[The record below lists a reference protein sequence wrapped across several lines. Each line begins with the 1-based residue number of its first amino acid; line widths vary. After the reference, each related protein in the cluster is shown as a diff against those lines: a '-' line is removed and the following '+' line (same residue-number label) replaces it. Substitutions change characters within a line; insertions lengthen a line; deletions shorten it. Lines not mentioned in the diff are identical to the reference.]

1 MTEKYINEPQLQ
13 IGMTQYNQNMIS
25 GAPVWTQNGSFVGTV
40 TYVSDNKDG
49 NGEQVYAVVEDPN
62 LPKDQVTEVTVL
74 FRGSTGMDQ
83 VFKQPKDVW
92 DDWVENDLPIGL
104 RIFAQDHPNYTQDHD
119 HASGQLKAASE
130 ALDEIMAIYPNAKF
144 NLYGHS
150 LGSMDTQ
157 YAIANLSEE
166 NIGRIASAHIYNGPN
181 IYGILDNHQK
191 TRVDSIKG
199 LIYNY
204 ADPKDPISMVGRQLD
219 KGSIDSVGMVH
230 FVDSK
235 DTSIGDQHM
244 TLGYQ
249 LDEDGKIKVLKTLET
264 GPVNQ
269 VLVGMLEF
277 QQYKTT
283 LGVDGLS
290 SSEKIFLDGEQA
302 RVVASGFST
311 LAELAH
317 EKIEQAAKD
326 AVAEAE
332 ELYQS
337 LNEVPWGFFYLNPS
351 DVQAAY
357 AAGGVDYNTTVGKIE
372 EYSQKKV
379 SKSAEILASSKTLSE
394 NLLSGINQIEA
405 QDQALSGIFGR

>member
-1 MTEKYINEPQLQ
+1 MEYIDDYNLQ
-13 IGMTQYNQNMIS
+13 ITMAEYEDLRLNRL
-25 GAPVWTQNGSFVGTV
+25 AWTLNGTKIGTV

-150 LGSMDTQ
+150 LGSMDAQ

>member
-1 MTEKYINEPQLQ
+1 MKIYVEDPHLQ
-13 IGMTQYNQNMIS
+13 VGMTQYREDMEEGRN
-25 GAPVWTQNGSFVGTV
+25 VYTQNKQYVGVV

-119 HASGQLKAASE
+119 HASGQLKAASA
-130 ALDEIMAIYPNAKF
+130 ALDEIMTIYPNAKF

-332 ELYQS
+332 ELYLS

>member
-119 HASGQLKAASE
+119 HASGQLKAASA
-130 ALDEIMAIYPNAKF
+130 ALDEIMTIYPNAKF

-332 ELYQS
+332 ELYLS

>member
-1 MTEKYINEPQLQ
+1 MSYKYINDPQLQ
-13 IGMTQYNQNMIS
+13 IGMSQYNKGMDLRSIVKT
-25 GAPVWTQNGSFVGTV
+25 PNGQTIGTV

-150 LGSMDTQ
+150 LGSMDAQ

-219 KGSIDSVGMVH
+219 KGSIDSVG
-230 FVDSK
+230 
-235 DTSIGDQHM
+235 
-244 TLGYQ
+244 Y
-249 LDEDGKIKVLKTLET
+249 DEKQI
-264 GPVNQ
+264 
-269 VLVGMLEF
+269 
-277 QQYKTT
+277 
-283 LGVDGLS
+283 LS
-290 SSEKIFLDGEQA
+290 PI
-302 RVVASGFST
+302 
-311 LAELAH
+311 
-317 EKIEQAAKD
+317 
-326 AVAEAE
+326 
-332 ELYQS
+332 
-337 LNEVPWGFFYLNPS
+337 
-351 DVQAAY
+351 
-357 AAGGVDYNTTVGKIE
+357 
-372 EYSQKKV
+372 
-379 SKSAEILASSKTLSE
+379 
-394 NLLSGINQIEA
+394 
-405 QDQALSGIFGR
+405 